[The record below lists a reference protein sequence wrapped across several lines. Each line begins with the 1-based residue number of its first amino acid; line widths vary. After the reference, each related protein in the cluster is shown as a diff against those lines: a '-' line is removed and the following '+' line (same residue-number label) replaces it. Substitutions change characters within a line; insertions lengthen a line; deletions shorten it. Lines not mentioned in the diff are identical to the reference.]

1 MGPWDHGT
9 RNSQLEPFRTAISS
23 NHRITLPTRKSDLSY
38 LFHTHPL
45 FTIFTISQ
53 LNPSGTCQLAQY
65 TGLVSHCNIT
75 LANSSTNIDAA
86 CSLCYIP
93 NPGLMGRNLNRI
105 CQCVLVI
112 FPLLIGC
119 IPTVIFIRINS

>member
-1 MGPWDHGT
+1 MGPWD
-9 RNSQLEPFRTAISS
+9 SQLPAGTLSHRDFIESS
-23 NHRITLPTRKSDLSY
+23 NHPAHAKIRFII